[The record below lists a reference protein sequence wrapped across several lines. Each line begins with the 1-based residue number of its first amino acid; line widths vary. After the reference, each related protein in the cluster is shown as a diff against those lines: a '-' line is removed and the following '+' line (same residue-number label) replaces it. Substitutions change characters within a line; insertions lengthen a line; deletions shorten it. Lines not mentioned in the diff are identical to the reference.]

1 MLEYWIWFSQLG
13 KLSDRSKRLLMQ
25 HYHDP
30 EEIYYAEA
38 DAIGQ
43 IDGMTE
49 DQISALQDKDLNN
62 ARAIEDE
69 CAKKGLKIVTFEDA
83 AYPQRLKYIAD
94 PPMILYYKGKL
105 PDWNDRPAIGVV
117 GTRKASAYGLTTAR
131 KMGYQIARCGGIV
144 VSGMAR
150 GIDSMAMDGALLA
163 DSPTVGVLGCG
174 ADRIYPLSNRK
185 LFEDV
190 ERYGCIL
197 SEFAPGTEPLRWNFP
212 KRNRIISGLSN
223 GVLVVEAP
231 EKSGALITASQAL
244 DQGRDV
250 FAIPGN
256 VDQEGCA
263 GSNKLLR
270 SGAIFASC
278 GWDVVSEYEALY
290 PGQLHEDTTPMPG
303 KAPETPLQ
311 NPGEEACKVAQKPK
325 HPRKKPD
332 VPEKL
337 DEKAIDKDTSG
348 AYSDVNTVIS
358 RLIGE
363 EQSVA
368 KALKSGECL
377 VDDVIVETGLPARRV
392 MAILTMLEIK
402 GIVRRLPGKRVA
414 LK

>member
-1 MLEYWIWFSQLG
+1 M
-13 KLSDRSKRLLMQ
+13 
-25 HYHDP
+25 
-30 EEIYYAEA
+30 
-38 DAIGQ
+38 
-43 IDGMTE
+43 
-49 DQISALQDKDLNN
+49 
-62 ARAIEDE
+62 
-69 CAKKGLKIVTFEDA
+69 
-83 AYPQRLKYIAD
+83 
-94 PPMILYYKGKL
+94 
-105 PDWNDRPAIGVV
+105 
-117 GTRKASAYGLTTAR
+117 
-131 KMGYQIARCGGIV
+131 
-144 VSGMAR
+144 
-150 GIDSMAMDGALLA
+150 
-163 DSPTVGVLGCG
+163 
-174 ADRIYPLSNRK
+174 
-185 LFEDV
+185 
-190 ERYGCIL
+190 
-197 SEFAPGTEPLRWNFP
+197 
-212 KRNRIISGLSN
+212 
-223 GVLVVEAP
+223 
-231 EKSGALITASQAL
+231 
-244 DQGRDV
+244 
-250 FAIPGN
+250 
-256 VDQEGCA
+256 DQEGCA

-278 GWDVVSEYEALY
+278 GWDVVSEYEVLY
-290 PGQLHEDTTPMPG
+290 PGQIHEDTTPMPG

-358 RLIGE
+358 RLSGE